1 MAGAVS
7 ERPMRGDESP
17 SHAAPSPFPS
27 TPRQVKIECVDE
39 RRVDGSVQVTSPN
52 PMSFFL
58 RMPGVSRVAA
68 RIGMP
73 ELRRRLLHMLPGLL
87 PLVLWVY
94 PHERM
99 WELPVRVWV
108 VGLVMLV
115 VTFGMKSFGSMLRPG
130 ESGAS
135 SVLNYGFCVLGSL
148 AIAPEHPEFTLIVVV
163 LLAFGD
169 GSATLGGMLIGGPRL
184 FWNRDK
190 SWAGLACFFVAGTV
204 TAAVVYW
211 GEVEVSWSDAFALG
225 AAVALCAALA
235 ESLPVRLD
243 DNLRVGIAA
252 ITACFV
258 IVDHNFQLL
267 IMMSVAS
274 VVGFLISR
282 KFPAANLTS

>member
-1 MAGAVS
+1 MAGAIS
-7 ERPMRGDESP
+7 EQSMRGDESP
-17 SHAAPSPFPS
+17 DQPAPSPFPS
-27 TPRQVKIECVDE
+27 TPGPMNTESV
-39 RRVDGSVQVTSPN
+39 VDGSEQVTSRN
-52 PMSFFL
+52 PMDLIL
-58 RMPGVSRVAA
+58 RLPGVSRIAA

-87 PLVLWVY
+87 PFVLWVY

-115 VTFGMKSFGSMLRPG
+115 VTFGMRSFGSMLRPG

-135 SVLNYGFCVLGSL
+135 SVLNYGFCVLGAL
-148 AIAPEHPEFTLIVVV
+148 AIAPNHPEFMLIVVV

-190 SWAGLACFFVAGTV
+190 TWSGLMCFFVAGTV
-204 TAAVVYW
+204 TSAVVYW
-211 GEVEVSWSDAFALG
+211 GEVDVSWRDAFVLG

-243 DNLRVGIAA
+243 DNLRVGFASL
-252 ITACFV
+252 TACFV
-258 IVDHNFQLL
+258 YVDQYELL
-267 IMMSVAS
+267 IMMCVAS
-274 VVGFLISR
+274 VVGFFVSR
-282 KFPAANLTS
+282 KFPIPSQNS